1 MRQYLDYLAAG
12 NASAAT
18 AMVDPGLPNEQRG
31 FLTNDVMASAK
42 SRIVVE
48 DVVATPYGGN
58 KVTTVTATMQ
68 LDGERFTYSFGL
80 IATEPTFGVLKNWK
94 MQNALIARVNVTGKK
109 VSYFTVGGVKGA
121 INTGVMTNGTDYMF
135 YPGVYTFTAA
145 DTTDYIDA
153 DPVTLRVKA
162 DMVSN
167 TKGVAASSVKLTGAY
182 NDALASAALDAAVA
196 LTNSCA
202 TATDNANKVCPQRME
217 FMGWTVQEIKS
228 LPTSMKPNGMGERTY
243 SGQATFL
250 VVNKTGRDKKPKE
263 FECTVEVVV
272 KTDNAGMV
280 LVDEDGKPKL
290 EATFA

>member
-1 MRQYLDYLAAG
+1 M
-12 NASAAT
+12 
-18 AMVDPGLPNEQRG
+18 P
-31 FLTNDVMASAK
+31 
-42 SRIVVE
+42 
-48 DVVATPYGGN
+48 
-58 KVTTVTATMQ
+58 
-68 LDGERFTYSFGL
+68 
-80 IATEPTFGVLKNWK
+80 
-94 MQNALIARVNVTGKK
+94 
-109 VSYFTVGGVKGA
+109 
-121 INTGVMTNGTDYMF
+121 
-135 YPGVYTFTAA
+135 
-145 DTTDYIDA
+145 
-153 DPVTLRVKA
+153 
-162 DMVSN
+162 
-167 TKGVAASSVKLTGAY
+167 
-182 NDALASAALDAAVA
+182 LASAALDAAVA